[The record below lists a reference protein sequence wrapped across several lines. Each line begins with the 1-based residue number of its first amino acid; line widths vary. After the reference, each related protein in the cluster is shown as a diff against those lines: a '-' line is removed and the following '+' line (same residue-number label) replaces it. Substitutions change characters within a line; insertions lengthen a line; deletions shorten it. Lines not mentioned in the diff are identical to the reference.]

1 MLVLSVVVPT
11 RNERENIGLLI
22 QRLEAALSDLPCALI
37 FVDDS
42 DDETPQMIR
51 RLTFLLHLSRLLWE
65 VPQAGRAWKFAFVG
79 ALGALVNLSLL
90 FLLSATAHLSVAG
103 IGGATALNFIAG
115 DVWVFRPLTAGKEPL
130 GT

>member
-22 QRLEAALSDLPCALI
+22 QRLEAALSDLPCELI

-42 DDETPQMIR
+42 DDGTPQMTR
-51 RLTFLLHLSRLLWE
+51 RLASLLHLSRLLRE

-79 ALGALVNLSLL
+79 ALGALVNLWIAAQPRLAPGRRGCC
-90 FLLSATAHLSVAG
+90 SAQV
-103 IGGATALNFIAG
+103 
-115 DVWVFRPLTAGKEPL
+115 